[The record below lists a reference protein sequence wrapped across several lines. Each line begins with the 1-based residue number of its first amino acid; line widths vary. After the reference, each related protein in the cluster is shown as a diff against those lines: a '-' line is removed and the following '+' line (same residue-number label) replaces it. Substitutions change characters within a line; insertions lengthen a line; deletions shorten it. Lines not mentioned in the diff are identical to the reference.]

1 MRTDLS
7 AVEQIEFDAIVKA
20 EYRSRGFLLREAVR
34 RKENVVGSSVQFR
47 LVGEVISVPTG
58 FSQSVTGQDPGFTPK
73 TADLIKYTT
82 PVVVDTVED
91 LFVNFDT
98 VMESAAL
105 IAQAMGRR
113 SDQITI
119 NAVNAGAVTAGNII
133 APGGTNLDYAKYTQI
148 IEFFEDNGVPLG
160 ERWVAMSANNFR
172 SMLRQQE
179 FTSTFYTENRVLDKG
194 MIRDYLGM
202 NVVVIPTM
210 TEGGLVKAGNIR
222 NVLAWHKMST
232 GFAVG
237 ANFRTEVNYLPK
249 ETSWLANGI
258 FSAGSVVIDPR
269 GTLVVQADESV

>member
-7 AVEQIEFDAIVKA
+7 AVEQVEFDALVKA
-20 EYRSRGFLLREAVR
+20 EYRSGGFLLREGVR

-47 LVGEVISVPTG
+47 RVGEVISVPTG
-58 FSQSVTGQDPGFTPK
+58 FAVAVTGQDPGFTPEVANLVK
-73 TADLIKYTT
+73 FTT
-82 PVVVDTVED
+82 PVEVDIVED

-98 VMESAAL
+98 VMESAGL

-119 NAVNAGAVTAGNII
+119 DAIDLGATTAGNVVVD
-133 APGGTNLDYAKYTQI
+133 GGTNLNYTKYTRI

-172 SMLRQQE
+172 SLLSQTE
-179 FTSTFYTENRVLDKG
+179 FVSTFYTQNRVLDKG
-194 MIRDYLGM
+194 MIREYLGI
-202 NVVVIPTM
+202 NVVVVPAM
-210 TEGGLVKAGNIR
+210 TEGGLPKAGDIR
-222 NVLAWHKMST
+222 DVLAWHKQST

-237 ANFRTEVNYLPK
+237 ANFRTEVNYIPQT
-249 ETSWLANGI
+249 TSWLANGI

-269 GTLVVQADESV
+269 GTLVVQCDESV